1 MEETKWVVQ
10 INEELKGN
18 GPSICDEK
26 EQWKR
31 PSIYKIPQSVTEL
44 NKKAYEPQAVSFGPY
59 HKGKDHLHAMEDHK
73 HRALIHYL
81 KRCNKSIELVFQR
94 MDQVVQELK
103 DSYRPLDPIWDQDK
117 NMFLQLMIVDGCFL
131 LEILRASDC
140 VPSDYAENDPVF
152 SGHGKL
158 YVMPYIKRDMLM
170 LENQL
175 PMLVLHTLIEIESD
189 GQPQDDELLNK
200 QMLRFLSPTTTI
212 RGKMGK
218 CMHALDVYR
227 KGLVMQGPTHPTR
240 IVKSTTH
247 RNCCYRWF
255 TADSE
260 YSTTDEIIRSATELH
275 EAGIWFRKSSSH
287 SLQDVSFDRG
297 ILRLPTMVVDDTTEP
312 MFLNLMA
319 FERLHVGAG
328 NEVTSYVFFIDTI
341 IDDEIDVALLHRRGI
356 LVNAL
361 GCHKD
366 VAKLFNSLSKDITAD
381 RQGVLDVV
389 QMSLSNYCKKPWNK
403 WRANLIHTYFRNPWA
418 MISLVAAMLLF
429 ALTIVQ
435 TVYAILDF
443 YQSNNG
449 DGSPPATKPP
459 RLPRLSSYPPDYY
472 FTP

>member
-59 HKGKDHLHAMEDHK
+59 HKGKDHLNSMEEHK

-103 DSYRPLDPIWDQDK
+103 DSYRPLDPIWDEDK
-117 NMFLQLMIVDGCFL
+117 NMFLQLMIVDGCFM
-131 LEILRASDC
+131 LEILRANDC

-152 SGHGKL
+152 SEHGKL

-189 GQPQDDELLNK
+189 GEPQDDELLNK
-200 QMLRFLSPTTTI
+200 QILRFLSPTTTI

-328 NEVTSYVFFIDTI
+328 NEERDPSECLRVSQGRG
-341 IDDEIDVALLHRRGI
+341 EALQLA
-356 LVNAL
+356 V
-361 GCHKD
+361 
-366 VAKLFNSLSKDITAD
+366 
-381 RQGVLDVV
+381 QGHH
-389 QMSLSNYCKKPWNK
+389 C
-403 WRANLIHTYFRNPWA
+403 
-418 MISLVAAMLLF
+418 
-429 ALTIVQ
+429 
-435 TVYAILDF
+435 
-443 YQSNNG
+443 G
-449 DGSPPATKPP
+449 PP
-459 RLPRLSSYPPDYY
+459 RGSGCGADELEQLLQEAMEQVARQSHPHLLPKPLGYDLTCCRHSPICTHHCSDSVCYS
-472 FTP
+472 